1 MHQRLLIGFELTL
14 IHFGSDILK
23 IVTMSVYFEHHIF
36 LFGNEGQLRPLV
48 TRSEGCGYTSNMAV
62 ARILKG
68 SQLES

>member
-1 MHQRLLIGFELTL
+1 MHQLIGFELTL

-23 IVTMSVYFEHHIF
+23 IVTMSFF
-36 LFGNEGQLRPLV
+36 FSTTFFFFGNEGQLRPLV

-62 ARILKG
+62 ARILKV